1 MYNTWQCII
10 IYITIF
16 TEEETKQFLTNNNN
30 SYIVMTDEIDLINI
44 RFVIQVPS
52 LKM

>member
-1 MYNTWQCII
+1 MAECII

-30 SYIVMTDEIDLINI
+30 SKVIVMTDEIDLINI
-44 RFVIQVPS
+44 CFVIQVPS
-52 LKM
+52 LKL

>member
-30 SYIVMTDEIDLINI
+30 SYNKYSDD
-44 RFVIQVPS
+44 
-52 LKM
+52 